1 MESQAPRFSLVRV
14 FGSLLGIVL
23 MLIVELVLTM
33 LVYTSLNLYS
43 FEFFGQL
50 VRFAAT
56 LLEILAASVER
67 LFAGSA
73 NAAYA
78 SLFGELGPNS
88 ILLLL
93 IGLVVASIVRLVVSG
108 IGALRRG

>member
-1 MESQAPRFSLVRV
+1 MESQAPRFSLPRML
-14 FGSLLGIVL
+14 GSLLGIVV

-50 VRFAAT
+50 VRFAGA
-56 LLEILAASVER
+56 LLEILASSVER

-78 SLFGELGPNS
+78 SLFGELGPKS

-108 IGALRRG
+108 VGALRRG